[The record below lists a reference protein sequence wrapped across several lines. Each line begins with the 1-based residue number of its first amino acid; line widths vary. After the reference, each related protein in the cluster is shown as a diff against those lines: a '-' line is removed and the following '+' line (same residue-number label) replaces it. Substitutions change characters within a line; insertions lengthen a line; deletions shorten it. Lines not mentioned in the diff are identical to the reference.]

1 MPRETE
7 KCPWAFFFLFSLC
20 CFLAE
25 AETVHLR
32 PILIVAKPAREHQG
46 IFFCFF
52 YKSFVMKTALIVLAI
67 LAGVFLIFQIYLS
80 MATNQTETQPYE
92 VVRTEEGF
100 EIRHYPAATLAV
112 ITSAATSYKSL
123 HR

>member
-1 MPRETE
+1 V
-7 KCPWAFFFLFSLC
+7 SL
-20 CFLAE
+20 
-25 AETVHLR
+25 
-32 PILIVAKPAREHQG
+32 G
-46 IFFCFF
+46 IFFLVLFMLFSGGSGNSSPPPHSYRSQTSARTSGHLFLFF